1 MRELFNIDLNDFPVI
16 IAEIGLNHE
25 GSLDKAKK
33 LIKLAKKGN
42 ADAVKFQFY
51 TPDKYVS
58 TSDQNR
64 YNQISKFSLSAQFIL
79 ILSHKLQ
86 FWGNI
91 RPHIICKF

>member
-1 MRELFNIDLNDFPVI
+1 MKELFNKKLNSFPVI

-25 GSLDKAKK
+25 GSINKAKK

-58 TSDQNR
+58 TSNQIR
-64 YNQISKFSLSAQFIL
+64 YNQISKFALSVENFFELKNFA
-79 ILSHKLQ
+79 
-86 FWGNI
+86 
-91 RPHIICKF
+91 